1 MNRENSAMNVCN
13 QISLNDYVK
22 PVVAVML
29 LVLVTALLVPDLS
42 FAAEGWD
49 DWGKPGDA
57 DGSMVLTDE
66 RRNVFLGSSD
76 IYVKL
81 GVAVA
86 AGIIVYVTFLFLF
99 KVLIRKEQPPAKA
112 FVVTFSLLLIS
123 WYVVL
128 FVCFSEYTVIQAYAP
143 DISVGDYLQKLNL
156 QLVLFSFLGWVV
168 LSLIVSTLMRGN
180 VTSNI

>member
-1 MNRENSAMNVCN
+1 MNGGNDAMNLCN
-13 QISLNDYVK
+13 RISLNDYLK
-22 PVVAVML
+22 PVVVVNL
-29 LVLVTALLVPDLS
+29 LILVTALLAPDLG
-42 FAAEGWD
+42 FAEEGWGS
-49 DWGKPGDA
+49 WGDEPDN
-57 DGSMVLTDE
+57 GSTVITDE
-66 RRNVFLGSSD
+66 RMNVFLGSSD

-99 KVLIRKEQPPAKA
+99 KVLIRKEQPPAKV
-112 FVVTFSLLLIS
+112 FMMIFSSLLIS

-128 FVCFSEYTVIQAYAP
+128 FICFSEYTLIQPYVP

-168 LSLIVSTLMRGN
+168 VSLIISSLMRGN
-180 VTSNI
+180 AVSNS